1 MKRTTFKGQHMS
13 WFPWPKRL
21 KGKSHTFTITIED
34 PAMWEYEFKKVR
46 EPLPEGEEYWEP
58 AFPDKPETHDHIKM
72 LTTTRDVIN
81 PNQLDWNK
89 LIGIKK
95 NLFSPR
101 KNSVMLGW
109 RWNPIDNCLE
119 LCPYWH
125 DENGGNWYYEKYED
139 TLDEGDIFE
148 PVRISKNQLELIQS
162 VQVDFFYV
170 EDFPSVCI
178 SVVLQ
183 EPEGRIDLIDEV
195 YLLPNNAYIG
205 TGWMISPWFGG
216 QETALHK
223 IIWTIVYGR

>member
-1 MKRTTFKGQHMS
+1 MKRTTFKDQHMS

-21 KGKSHTFTITIED
+21 KGNSHTFTITIED

-125 DENGGNWYYEKYED
+125 DENGGAHFDYEPFKV
-139 TLDEGDIFE
+139 T
-148 PVRISKNQLELIQS
+148 PQQSK
-162 VQVDFFYV
+162 
-170 EDFPSVCI
+170 
-178 SVVLQ
+178 
-183 EPEGRIDLIDEV
+183 RIDLCFIDNKIQV
-195 YLLPNNAYIG
+195 MVWDNIDGHSGKLWSLPDNAYIG

-216 QETALHK
+216 QEKAHK
-223 IIWTIVYGR
+223 EMTFNIAYSK